1 MNNVF
6 NNSSDDNNQD
16 IGSNLKNK
24 VEYIEENNIF
34 LDNNISFND
43 IVNQSIINKQD
54 MGNID
59 VNEDSFTTNVIKINF
74 SNDNKKKKKNN
85 WKFLDI
91 IISNKTKM
99 VLSILTFIFIGITVC
114 KTFILRDKVNNYEKD
129 YYVIEIK
136 LEDVINDTYL
146 YSKAVMADGDFY

>member
-59 VNEDSFTTNVIKINF
+59 ANEDSFTTNVIKINF

-129 YYVIEIK
+129 YYVIEKKLSMETIIYNDIK
-136 LEDVINDTYL
+136 D
-146 YSKAVMADGDFY
+146 DGSNNKL